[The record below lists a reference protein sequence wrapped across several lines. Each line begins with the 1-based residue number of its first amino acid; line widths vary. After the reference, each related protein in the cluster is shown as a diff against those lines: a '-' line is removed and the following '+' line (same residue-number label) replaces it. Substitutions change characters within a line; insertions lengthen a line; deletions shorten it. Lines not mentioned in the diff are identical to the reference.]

1 MACFLHLNPTGLFLI
16 AYVSK
21 LRNTDIEVDALMGRS
36 DTGGFGYEN
45 TRSFK
50 CGCFDH
56 VSAFHSTPPIGDY
69 SSTDVEG
76 GRGSD
81 ITTVSHKNV
90 REKYS
95 YTQGEQR
102 SDQLSAQLN
111 VG

>member
-1 MACFLHLNPTGLFLI
+1 MFECSD
-16 AYVSK
+16 VSK
-21 LRNTDIEVDALMGRS
+21 LRNTDIEVEALMGRS

-45 TRSFK
+45 TRCFK
-50 CGCFDH
+50 CACFDQ
-56 VSAFHSTPPIGDY
+56 VSSIDSTPPIGDY

>member
-1 MACFLHLNPTGLFLI
+1 MFECSD
-16 AYVSK
+16 VSK
-21 LRNTDIEVDALMGRS
+21 LRNTDIDVEAMMGRS

-95 YTQGEQR
+95 YAQGEQR